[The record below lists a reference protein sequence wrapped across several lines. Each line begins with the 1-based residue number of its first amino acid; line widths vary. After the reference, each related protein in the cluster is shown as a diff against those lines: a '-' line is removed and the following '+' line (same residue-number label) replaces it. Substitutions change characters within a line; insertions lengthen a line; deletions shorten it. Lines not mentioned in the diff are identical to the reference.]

1 MASLLGVVG
10 CMTTEPLGYMDPTV
24 LQRGAA
30 YANAKVYTCGRDIAS
45 AVLSYCLSLGR
56 GRHAEAMSTMTRA
69 NWTGGPVHTQHEV
82 TYRACYSRIEVDH
95 MQQGTKVT
103 HSRRVT
109 KHKLDR
115 VKYRSSL
122 GPQDSSWDPG
132 SREAKRVAR
141 SRSKR
146 VVDAKTRH
154 DGGSDGK
161 RGNRSME
168 ARRLIDCLGIC
179 RRYEHFFPH
188 GELRK
193 EMSPEYGG

>member
-1 MASLLGVVG
+1 MLKFIPVAAILRQRSCHIAFLLGAVV
-10 CMTTEPLGYMDPTV
+10 M
-24 LQRGAA
+24 Q
-30 YANAKVYTCGRDIAS
+30 KQ
-45 AVLSYCLSLGR
+45 
-56 GRHAEAMSTMTRA
+56 AMSTMTRA
-69 NWTGGPVHTQHEV
+69 NWKGGPVHTQHEV
-82 TYRACYSRIEVDH
+82 TYRACYSRREVDH

-122 GPQDSSWDPG
+122 GPQGSSWDPG

-168 ARRLIDCLGIC
+168 ARRLIDWAFAAGMSI
-179 RRYEHFFPH
+179 FFPH